1 MQSNP
6 MTNGQSLLECGIF
19 TAENALIR
27 KGTVLIKQIRI
38 LIYIFF
44 CSQKK
49 DSCNR
54 ECIISRAK
62 FTNNKIETTIWL
74 NAPNPFLLFFI
85 SNNIQAPKVLNPS
98 HFHNSSYQTNMYI
111 HPKAIHIK

>member
-27 KGTVLIKQIRI
+27 KGRVLIRKIMI
-38 LIYIFF
+38 LIYTFF

-54 ECIISRAK
+54 ECITSRAK
-62 FTNNKIETTIWL
+62 FTSYTIGT
-74 NAPNPFLLFFI
+74 
-85 SNNIQAPKVLNPS
+85 SG
-98 HFHNSSYQTNMYI
+98 
-111 HPKAIHIK
+111 